1 MKADLEPVVRAWADD
16 EIFFAT
22 YLLGRSCGASPDL
35 EKILAMASI
44 GQDEFGHAE
53 LLLGL
58 LFPGPDVERRRD
70 KERYFFE
77 REPSDFRNCSLLKL
91 ELLDDWAAFVVR
103 AFLYE
108 EAESVRVGRLSEVE
122 DFAGVVAIMER
133 EEEEHRRYWRW
144 WISSL
149 GRHPEARQRLGSAIE
164 LLLPYVA
171 DAFWIAD
178 APTWW
183 DPATLRR
190 QWAEAVARVLAPLS
204 LPHADSLLAQIA
216 SEPKPGPDV
225 SSFWE
230 FVREQQRI
238 YRSDP
243 EAITWG

>member
-1 MKADLEPVVRAWADD
+1 MKAELEPIIRAWADD

-22 YLLGRSCGASPDL
+22 YLLGRSCSASPDL

-53 LLLGL
+53 LLLSL
-58 LFPGPDVERRRD
+58 LFPGPDAQRRRD

-77 REPSDFRNCSLLKL
+77 REPQDFRNCGLLKL
-91 ELLDDWAAFVVR
+91 ELMDDWAAFVVR

-108 EAESVRVGRLSEVE
+108 EAESVRMGRLSEVE
-122 DFAGVVAIMER
+122 DLAGVVAIMER

-144 WISSL
+144 WITSL
-149 GRHPEARQRLGSAIE
+149 ARHPEARQRLGSAIE
-164 LLLPYVA
+164 LLLPYVV
-171 DAFWIAD
+171 DTFWIVD

-183 DPATLRR
+183 DPAILRR
-190 QWAEAVARVLAPLS
+190 QWAGAVAEVLAPLS
-204 LPHADSLLAQIA
+204 LPHADSLLAQMA

-225 SSFWE
+225 PSFWE

-243 EAITWG
+243 EAVTWG

>member
-1 MKADLEPVVRAWADD
+1 MKAGLEPIIRAWADD
-16 EIFFAT
+16 ETFFAT
-22 YLLGRSCGASPDL
+22 YLLGRSCAASPDL

-44 GQDEFGHAE
+44 GQDEFGHTE

-58 LFPGPDVERRRD
+58 LFPGPESSRRRD

-77 REPSDFRNCSLLKL
+77 REPSGFRNCSLLKL

-108 EAESVRVGRLSEVE
+108 EAESVRLGRLSKVE
-122 DFAGVVAIMER
+122 DLAGVVAIMER

-149 GRHPEARQRLGSAIE
+149 ARHPEARQRLGSAIE

-171 DAFWIAD
+171 DTFWIAD

-190 QWAEAVARVLAPLS
+190 QWAEVVAAVLAPLS

-225 SSFWE
+225 SSFSE
-230 FVREQQRI
+230 FVRKQQRI